1 MSELPGILTF
11 VTALGCGL
19 MAGVFFAFSAFVM
32 KGLGKL
38 PPAQGIAAM
47 QSINITAVTPAFLTA
62 LLGTAVLSVAA
73 VVLALFRLAE
83 PGGVAMLVGGLL
95 YLVCGMIVTIAVNMP
110 RNDALAAVDPGD
122 ANSADLWTRYL
133 AEWTGWNHVRAVGS
147 LAATASF
154 MLA

>member
-1 MSELPGILTF
+1 MSGLPGILTL
-11 VTALGCGL
+11 VAALGCGL

-32 KGLGKL
+32 NGLGTL
-38 PPAQGIAAM
+38 PPAQGIASM
-47 QSINITAVTPAFLTA
+47 QSINMAAVTPLFLVA

-73 VVLALFRLAE
+73 AVLALFRLAE

-95 YLVCGMIVTIAVNMP
+95 YLACGMVVTIVVNIP
-110 RNDALAAVDPGD
+110 RNDALAALDPDDED
-122 ANSADLWTRYL
+122 AAGLWTRYL

-147 LAATASF
+147 LAAATSF